1 MMKYEQDFIYQI
13 IPGLTHAIKDLTK
26 ELKRYNDNYEHKH
39 LMHEGERESFTEWV
53 ASHREEND
61 GK

>member
-13 IPGLTHAIKDLTK
+13 IPNLTHAIKDMTK
-26 ELKRYNDNYEHKH
+26 ELKRYNDNF
-39 LMHEGERESFTEWV
+39 ERKNFANETETL
-53 ASHREEND
+53 ASLREEND